1 MSHNNDMRY
10 LILSLALVP
19 SVLELSSE
27 IKDLG
32 PAGYGRGNVNP
43 PTVAE
48 MAEIKCLATM
58 VYGEA
63 RGEQETGQIAVAYS
77 AVNRATGNKSLC
89 DVVLAPKQY
98 SIFNNNPALRAA
110 AQSLHLDPMQKNPID
125 KGSWK
130 KAQHVAD
137 IVFRRKVSDPTDG
150 STHYLAPAVMR
161 IKGYV
166 YPKWSKQYTLTT
178 VIDNHKFYKPY
189 YPKKGKND

>member
-1 MSHNNDMRY
+1 MRY
-10 LILSLALVP
+10 LFLSLALVP
-19 SVLELSSE
+19 SVLEVYPVTES
-27 IKDLG
+27 IG

-98 SIFNNNPALRAA
+98 SIFNNNPTLRAA
-110 AQSLHLDPMQKNPID
+110 AQSLQLDPMQKNPID
-125 KGSWK
+125 KNSWQ
-130 KAQHVAD
+130 KAQHIAD
-137 IVFRRKVSDPTDG
+137 IVFRRKVSDPTNG
-150 STHYLAPAVMR
+150 STHYLAPTVMR

-166 YPKWSKQYTLTT
+166 YPKWSKQYTLVA
-178 VIDNHKFYKPY
+178 VIDNHRFYKPY
-189 YPKKGKND
+189 YTKKVKKND